1 MPHYICVRFKVD
13 GRIVVVHESWLV
25 GEAHCRWPQSGDIEE
40 MVTIGIKPKSEW
52 GVWEI
57 DILGGDDDY
66 ETCSRRAYSTQQSWG
81 SHPKVQQA
89 YAEEKD
95 IAVPAAVP
103 NSQAI
108 SIPNRSL
115 LDLEKEATSPTT
127 TTSSSTPSNPRKRKA
142 PSDSEL
148 KSTLKRLEASI
159 SKINKNL
166 SGRLKDIE
174 DKLKPILNDTSS
186 SSLSYSSGNRS
197 PLITPSYSP
206 KYERHFERYDK
217 NDKHSHA
224 VLPPANTMEELDD
237 WMENQDTYAV
247 AKRVSN
253 VQLRATVR
261 TFMKCIMT
269 KVLAKQFSWSGFGSK
284 RLKTKTSFK
293 DHKVF
298 NYLIDVLHDTPH
310 RLCPQSEVAD
320 SIKKVLMGV
329 GDWDGGRT
337 RKFHSA
343 ADTSESFPTIA
354 FFP

>member
-1 MPHYICVRFKVD
+1 MPHYICVRFQVD

-25 GEAHCRWPQSGDIEE
+25 GEAHCRWPQSGNIEE
-40 MVTIGIKPKSEW
+40 MVKIGTKPKSEW

-57 DILGGDDDY
+57 DILGGDDEY

-81 SHPKVQQA
+81 SHTKVQTYPENKDIPIPPVPTPQNVSA
-89 YAEEKD
+89 DRSLMETEKD
-95 IAVPAAVP
+95 TA
-103 NSQAI
+103 S
-108 SIPNRSL
+108 
-115 LDLEKEATSPTT
+115 
-127 TTSSSTPSNPRKRKA
+127 TTSRALLSHNPRKRKA

-148 KSTLKRLEASI
+148 KATLKRLEQSI
-159 SKINKNL
+159 SLINKNL

-174 DKLKPILNDTSS
+174 DKLKPILNDSSTTSFN
-186 SSLSYSSGNRS
+186 SGNRS

-206 KYERHFERYDK
+206 KYDRNEKHERHCHTVR
-217 NDKHSHA
+217 S
-224 VLPPANTMEELDD
+224 PANTMEELDEWLD
-237 WMENQDTYAV
+237 AQDTYAV

-261 TFMKCIMT
+261 TFMKCVMT
-269 KVLAKQFSWSGFGSK
+269 KALAKQFSWSGFGSR
-284 RLKTKTSFK
+284 RLKTKTSFR

-310 RLCPQSEVAD
+310 RRAPQSEVAD

-337 RKFHSA
+337 RKFASA
-343 ADTSESFPTIA
+343 AATSESFPTIA